1 MSKQIRYEKMH
12 KYEKAYR
19 ISAIIT
25 YIAAAVTVISC
36 IFTVPGM
43 DTSGS
48 QPLLIVYSCI
58 YAAYTIMLFVC
69 ALLAFLYFKNTRKE
83 YAAVQSLMLFL
94 AGAFTLANVKMFIV
108 LFLYGAGM
116 DSTVEKVFGTNMDEL
131 TQSFTAGW
139 IMLAVGFAIIM
150 LLGMLSIVRM
160 AAKRYS

>member
-58 YAAYTIMLFVC
+58 YAAYTIMLFV
-69 ALLAFLYFKNTRKE
+69 
-83 YAAVQSLMLFL
+83 
-94 AGAFTLANVKMFIV
+94 
-108 LFLYGAGM
+108 
-116 DSTVEKVFGTNMDEL
+116 
-131 TQSFTAGW
+131 
-139 IMLAVGFAIIM
+139 
-150 LLGMLSIVRM
+150 
-160 AAKRYS
+160 

>member
-1 MSKQIRYEKMH
+1 
-12 KYEKAYR
+12 
-19 ISAIIT
+19 
-25 YIAAAVTVISC
+25 
-36 IFTVPGM
+36 
-43 DTSGS
+43 
-48 QPLLIVYSCI
+48 
-58 YAAYTIMLFVC
+58 
-69 ALLAFLYFKNTRKE
+69 
-83 YAAVQSLMLFL
+83 MLFL